1 MRRGERA
8 KGRRGEGETRR
19 RSAFR
24 AVFVIALFLSCS
36 LGLLAQETA
45 PDAAKECAEMQK
57 SVDQYAEE
65 TVQVKR
71 TLSFITNSGYWRSA
85 SEELSFGIARRKI
98 ANDLQAI
105 AFKLGV
111 KRPREWSGA
120 TLEEKLTYQR
130 TVSSTL
136 EREKNKAM
144 SANQAGLEAR
154 VAEIEAQLK
163 KISFRSRD
171 LACADLPKDEA
182 PCTVPNIAGTYLT
195 TGDPVGVMVLNQ
207 EGARVTGKYGKD
219 ENSLVSTLEGEL
231 KCGVLTGTFMNT
243 IYAITGK
250 FTYTFSQDGLSYFGI
265 WRNDARDGSG
275 EISGKRK

>member
-1 MRRGERA
+1 MRKKR
-8 KGRRGEGETRR
+8 RRGEGERR
-19 RSAFR
+19 RKWPAAVAALAVVFLLVFSA
-24 AVFVIALFLSCS
+24 A
-36 LGLLAQETA
+36 AQDPA
-45 PDAAKECAEMQK
+45 PDAAKECAEMQR

-71 TLSFITNSGYWRSA
+71 TLSFMTNSGYWRSA
-85 SEELSFGIARRKI
+85 SEELSFGIARRRV

-111 KRPREWSGA
+111 KRPREWSMA
-120 TLEEKLTYQR
+120 TLEEKLNYQR
-130 TVSSTL
+130 TVSSAL
-136 EREKNKAM
+136 EREKNRAM
-144 SANQAGLEAR
+144 TANQAALEAR
-154 VAEIEAQLK
+154 IAEIEAQLK

-171 LACADLPKDEA
+171 LACADIPKDEA
-182 PCTVPNIAGTYLT
+182 ACTVPNVSGTYLT
-195 TGDPVGVMVLNQ
+195 AGDPAGIMVLTQ
-207 EGARVTGKYGKD
+207 EGTRVTGKYGKD

-250 FTYTFSQDGLSYFGI
+250 FTYTFSQDGLSYSGI